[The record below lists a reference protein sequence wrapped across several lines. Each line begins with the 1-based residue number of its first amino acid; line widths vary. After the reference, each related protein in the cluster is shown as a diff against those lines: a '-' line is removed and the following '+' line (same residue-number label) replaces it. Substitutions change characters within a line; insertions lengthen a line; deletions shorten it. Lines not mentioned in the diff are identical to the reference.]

1 LIESLYNG
9 SGLARRIVQAHPWHA
24 TRRGVTFPGRSDL
37 DRRWR
42 RAGFLGEVARAARLA
57 RIFGGALIVI
67 GAADG
72 GAEGPLEG
80 APGLR
85 WIRAYGA
92 DRVTAEGVV
101 DLDTAERFRVTRRD
115 GRSVVVHR
123 SRAIVVRGEEAT
135 DDGRAA
141 RGGWDVPILEIV
153 YEALTDLNAAF
164 KASGSLMQRA
174 SEGVLTMKH
183 LLESLAV
190 DKDLVEA
197 RAEALRLGRSV
208 ASVMLLEE
216 GETYTNVSASFA
228 GIPEV
233 LDRVMSRL
241 SADTGIPVQILF
253 GESPGGL
260 NATGE
265 APRGSWDETVAAWRA
280 EVIDPIVR
288 RLLEVDGAG
297 EIDHAWPSMRE
308 PSDLERA
315 NLAKLEADTDA
326 VRIASGV
333 TTPEDVAELRG
344 IATSIPSSFA
354 DPLPAGVDTKIEITP
369 SDIATVVRVREARA
383 SVGLPPFGTPDDDL
397 TLAEFKARNAE
408 TIATAAAAEAGDV
421 PAAGPETPPPAGAPV
436 GVADAEGE
444 EAEGAIS
451 APAALAARM
460 SELGADR
467 CPHGRSNRCP
477 LCGVEREWSVER
489 DDTGSIVYR
498 GAWRATSA

>member
-1 LIESLYNG
+1 MSWVPSTPIPTTILESIYNG
-9 SGLARRIVQAHPWHA
+9 SGLARRIVNAHPWHA
-24 TRRGVTFPGRSDL
+24 TRRGITFPGRSDL
-37 DRRWR
+37 DRRWQ
-42 RAGFLGEVARAARLA
+42 RAGFLTEVTRACRLA
-57 RIFGGALIVI
+57 RLFGGSLIVI

-72 GAEGPLEG
+72 GAEAPLAG
-80 APGLR
+80 VDGVR
-85 WIRAYGA
+85 WIRAYGSN
-92 DRVTAEGVV
+92 RVTAEGVV
-101 DLDTAERFRVTRRD
+101 DLDAADRFRVTRRD

-153 YEALTDLNAAF
+153 YETLADLNGAF
-164 KASGSLMQRA
+164 KAAGSMMQRA
-174 SEGVLTMKH
+174 SEGVLTMRH
-183 LLESLAV
+183 LLESLAT
-190 DKDLVEA
+190 DSALVQA
-197 RAEALRLGRSV
+197 RAEALRIARSV
-208 ASVMLLEE
+208 AGVMLLEE
-216 GETYTNVSASFA
+216 GETYTNVSASFG

-265 APRGSWDETVAAWRA
+265 APRGSWDETVAAWRS

-288 RLLEVDGAG
+288 RLLEVDGNGDA
-297 EIDHAWPSMRE
+297 EHEWPAMRE
-308 PSDLERA
+308 PTATERA
-315 NLAKLEADTDA
+315 ALAKVEAEIDA
-326 VRIASGV
+326 IRISSGV

-354 DPLPAGVDTKIEITP
+354 DPLPAGIEVVD
-369 SDIATVVRVREARA
+369 
-383 SVGLPPFGTPDDDL
+383 
-397 TLAEFKARNAE
+397 
-408 TIATAAAAEAGDV
+408 AEA
-421 PAAGPETPPPAGAPV
+421 
-436 GVADAEGE
+436 
-444 EAEGAIS
+444 AEGAIS
-451 APAALAARM
+451 APSTLAARM

-477 LCGVEREWSVER
+477 LCGVEREWTVDR
-489 DDTGSIVYR
+489 DETGSIVYR